1 MILNDEC
8 HEDSTHISNTYD
20 EIIIFFSVI
29 IIKEDFDDGDDDDYS
44 VDEEVNYD
52 RYVHVSK

>member
-8 HEDSTHISNTYD
+8 HEIAHISANTYD
-20 EIIIFFSVI
+20 EITIFFSVI

-44 VDEEVNYD
+44 VDEEVSYD

>member
-1 MILNDEC
+1 MTNVMRIA
-8 HEDSTHISNTYD
+8 HISANTYD

>member
-1 MILNDEC
+1 MINDEC
-8 HEDSTHISNTYD
+8 HEIAHISANTYD

-44 VDEEVNYD
+44 VDEEVSYD

>member
-8 HEDSTHISNTYD
+8 HEIAHISANTYD
-20 EIIIFFSVI
+20 EI

-44 VDEEVNYD
+44 VDEEVSYD